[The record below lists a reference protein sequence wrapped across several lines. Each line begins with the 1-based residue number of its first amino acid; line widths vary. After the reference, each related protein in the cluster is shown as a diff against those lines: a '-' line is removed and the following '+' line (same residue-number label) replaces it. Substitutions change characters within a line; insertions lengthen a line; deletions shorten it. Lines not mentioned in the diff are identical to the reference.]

1 MKNKYTQCVLG
12 VMMIVFFISI
22 QAQEPN
28 WPQFRGINCSGLAG
42 ADQHPP
48 FDLDMTKH
56 LIWKTS
62 LNTGQSSPC
71 IWGEMIFLTG
81 FDDIS
86 HSLNI
91 FAINRDNG
99 AVRWEK
105 DLKVDTTEQ
114 VHRVSSQANATPAT
128 DGNIIVFYFGSYGV
142 LCFDFDGNLLWERK
156 MPVPETVHGM
166 GTSPV
171 ITGELV
177 LLNLL
182 GQINDPC
189 LLALDKSKGTVV
201 WKYTSESAEGEWVDS
216 YSTPVIYRDRV
227 IIYRSRDIGA
237 YSIKTGQQL
246 WNFPTGTG
254 DAVCTPVMANGLL
267 YFTVFTTMGNTSML
281 DQYIDF
287 NILCADYD
295 VNGDRQINKEEGMN
309 ITFLNYPEKSDIA
322 DTIPLSAMFGM
333 FDQNQDQ
340 QMDSLEYEGMWVYC
354 RSFYDRQG
362 IKAIRLGGKGEI
374 GMDHFVWGNPDQVP
388 HVTSPLYLD
397 GRVYEIK
404 SGGILSCFRS
414 DDGTLLYRERIG
426 AGGTYFASPVAAGK
440 LIYLAARNGVIT
452 VIEAGD
458 AMKVVS
464 RSDLDE
470 TIAATPAIVDNK
482 IYIRTDHSLYA
493 FGQ

>member
-1 MKNKYTQCVLG
+1 MKNMCIPSVLG
-12 VMMIVFFISI
+12 VVMIVCFISI

-48 FDLDMTKH
+48 TDLDMTKN

-71 IWGEMIFLTG
+71 IWGDYVFLTG
-81 FDDIS
+81 FDES
-86 HSLNI
+86 AQTLNI
-91 FAINRDNG
+91 YAINRDNG
-99 AVRWEK
+99 AVRWERN
-105 DLKVDTTEQ
+105 LKVDSVEQ
-114 VHRVSSQANATPAT
+114 VHTVSNPANATPAT
-128 DGNIIVFYFGSYGV
+128 DGKIVVFYFGSYGA
-142 LCFDFDGNLLWERK
+142 LCLDFDGNMLWERK

-171 ITGELV
+171 IAGKLV

-182 GQINDPC
+182 GRVDDPC
-189 LLALDKSKGTVV
+189 LMALDKSDGSEV
-201 WKYTSESAEGEWVDS
+201 WRFTSESEEGEWVDS
-216 YSTPVIYRDRV
+216 YSTPVVYRDRV

-237 YSIKTGQQL
+237 YSMKTGQQQ

-254 DAVCTPVMANGLL
+254 DAVCTPVMADGLL
-267 YFTVFTTMGNTSML
+267 FFTVFTTMGNNAML
-281 DQYIDF
+281 DQYVDF
-287 NILCADYD
+287 NTICSTHDA
-295 VNGDRQINKEEGMN
+295 NGDQHISKEEGMN

-333 FDQNQDQ
+333 WDQNQDQ
-340 QMDSLEYEGMWVYC
+340 QIDSLEYNGVWAYC

-362 IKAIRLGGKGEI
+362 IKAIRLGGNGEI

-397 GRVYEIK
+397 ERVYEIK

-414 DDGTLLYRERIG
+414 DDGKLLYRERVG
-426 AGGTYFASPVAAGK
+426 AAGTYFASPVAAGK
-440 LIYLAARNGVIT
+440 LIYVAARSGVIT

-458 AMKVVS
+458 TMKVVS

-470 TIAATPAIVDNK
+470 TIAATPAIVENK
-482 IYIRTDHSLYA
+482 LYIRTDQSLYA
-493 FGQ
+493 FGE